1 MHGNRDNEMF
11 SPMIYLLWDKY
22 AYLSARGL
30 RVSR

>member
-1 MHGNRDNEMF
+1 MHRDNETF

-22 AYLSARGL
+22 AYLSAMGL